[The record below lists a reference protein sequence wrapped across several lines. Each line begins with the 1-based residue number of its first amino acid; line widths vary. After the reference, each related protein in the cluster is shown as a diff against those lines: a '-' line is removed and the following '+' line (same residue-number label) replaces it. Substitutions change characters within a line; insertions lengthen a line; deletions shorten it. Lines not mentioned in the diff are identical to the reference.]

1 MISWSQYS
9 LALQTEEIQCLQYK
23 EQAFLFSKVLY
34 FVYHE
39 GSGMIMAVIF
49 TGSLTAICIL
59 VRRMQQERREDARK
73 SIVTIMH
80 AGSMLGNL
88 SKTMIKC
95 FILYLNSHNHSS
107 SLSKEPHFQKKQNSK
122 KKKKS
127 AFKFVFSP
135 LNVGK
140 KGEQEVSEITK
151 NRTFNLK
158 FDSSAEQLRQLSQ
171 RIRQN

>member
-88 SKTMIKC
+88 SKTMIQC
-95 FILYLNSHNHSS
+95 FILYLNSHNHFS

-122 KKKKS
+122 KKKKIS
-127 AFKFVFSP
+127 FQVCFFPSKCGKERR
-135 LNVGK
+135 VG
-140 KGEQEVSEITK
+140 G
-151 NRTFNLK
+151 F
-158 FDSSAEQLRQLSQ
+158 
-171 RIRQN
+171 